1 MLRSRS
7 ALNRAPKEDVV
18 RQVTEI
24 VDAKLT
30 DLSVQERFIRVTQ
43 PGRQRMVLVHV
54 VLSTDYRPDELSA
67 LDAIRHRIYDAL
79 REAHVATIVDVLF
92 TADRQWG
99 NSIV

>member
-1 MLRSRS
+1 
-7 ALNRAPKEDVV
+7 
-18 RQVTEI
+18 
-24 VDAKLT
+24 
-30 DLSVQERFIRVTQ
+30 
-43 PGRQRMVLVHV
+43 MVLVHV